1 MLMTDTSQLT
11 HRRVRC
17 FSQRANGSRC
27 WQGWVRSLSVA
38 GRSDAASTS
47 ASKSSSTAGSSPS
60 PAQPQQPPPGAPAE
74 RHVDANGKEEQ
85 ALDVNAA
92 PLVKVSGNTLER
104 VETGLD
110 QSSLD
115 GAHIRGPTAPSWK
128 SSSTRAWR

>member
-1 MLMTDTSQLT
+1 
-11 HRRVRC
+11 
-17 FSQRANGSRC
+17 
-27 WQGWVRSLSVA
+27 VRSLSVA

-60 PAQPQQPPPGAPAE
+60 PAPPQQPPPGAPAD

-92 PLVKVSGNTLER
+92 PLAKVSGNTLER

-110 QSSLD
+110 PSSLD
-115 GAHIRGPTAPSWK
+115 GAHIREADDTEREVLVNESLEVTAGQ
-128 SSSTRAWR
+128 TTEQT